1 MHKGKCGAIIFLE
14 KAWVEILLSKKI
26 LISQEV
32 QNEKFSGKMFPLQAS
47 NSSLSDLLILS
58 WKKEILELVN
68 LYLD

>member
-1 MHKGKCGAIIFLE
+1 MWSNNFSRKSMGRN
-14 KAWVEILLSKKI
+14 STKKI
-26 LISQEV
+26 LISHEV